1 MAIILR
7 IVERH
12 AEDAAFLWTLRDRHA
27 SGKTFRLWDLAR
39 LDRRLDAHL
48 DGLRIAGEDG
58 WTLCS
63 EALVHRANGEVFAA
77 AVTAFESGRPHR
89 IDTIFDL
96 VADRPDLARGLISA
110 LGWTTAEVA
119 RRQIG
124 QLLASGSTLFRRA
137 GVAAAAIRRL
147 DPGPVLESS
156 LEDVEDS
163 FLTARALE
171 AVGELGLR
179 EMLPLVLVHLASSD
193 EHIRFSA
200 AWSASLLGDKS
211 ALPVLGAFALEPG
224 SRAGSACALG
234 LRCLRPRDA
243 CQTHQALADCPELS
257 RLAVAAVGTI
267 GDPALVE
274 WLLPC
279 LRVPALARL
288 AGESFALITGIDLGH
303 PAFSADRPD
312 GFVAGPTDDPADED
326 VTPDPDADLPWPDPA
341 KIEEWWYRFG
351 PEFRVGTRY
360 LLGRPITPENACAIL
375 LAGRQHERA
384 AAAIELA
391 LETGGSLVEIRAPG
405 FFQQQ
410 HTARLLSRR
419 LAVALPT

>member
-1 MAIILR
+1 MASILR

-179 EMLPLVLVHLASSD
+179 EMLPLVLVHLASS
-193 EHIRFSA
+193 
-200 AWSASLLGDKS
+200 
-211 ALPVLGAFALEPG
+211 
-224 SRAGSACALG
+224 
-234 LRCLRPRDA
+234 
-243 CQTHQALADCPELS
+243 
-257 RLAVAAVGTI
+257 
-267 GDPALVE
+267 
-274 WLLPC
+274 
-279 LRVPALARL
+279 
-288 AGESFALITGIDLGH
+288 
-303 PAFSADRPD
+303 
-312 GFVAGPTDDPADED
+312 
-326 VTPDPDADLPWPDPA
+326 
-341 KIEEWWYRFG
+341 
-351 PEFRVGTRY
+351 
-360 LLGRPITPENACAIL
+360 
-375 LAGRQHERA
+375 
-384 AAAIELA
+384 
-391 LETGGSLVEIRAPG
+391 
-405 FFQQQ
+405 
-410 HTARLLSRR
+410 
-419 LAVALPT
+419 